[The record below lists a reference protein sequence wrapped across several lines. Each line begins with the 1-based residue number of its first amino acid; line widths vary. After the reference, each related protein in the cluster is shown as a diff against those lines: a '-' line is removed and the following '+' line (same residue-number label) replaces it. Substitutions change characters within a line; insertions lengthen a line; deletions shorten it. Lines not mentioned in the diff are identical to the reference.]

1 MIVLRDKEFSVP
13 NVGETISSKSQI
25 PQQEDVNS
33 QELTSRDLLLEQ
45 MRLQRQQRLI
55 QHQKAQL
62 QVKENMARARALA
75 QQQRLEREKGED
87 DQKDSI
93 RIKQMEE
100 NSNVAKNT
108 SSLYKTKSRP
118 ITPISMPK

>member
-13 NVGETISSKSQI
+13 KVGETISSKSQI
-25 PQQEDVNS
+25 PQQGDDNS
-33 QELTSRDLLLEQ
+33 QEVTSRDLQLEQ

-55 QHQKAQL
+55 QHQRAQL

-75 QQQRLEREKGED
+75 QRQRIEREKSES

-93 RIKQMEE
+93 KIKQMEE
-100 NSNVAKNT
+100 NSNAAKNT
-108 SSLYKTKSRP
+108 NLYKTQSRP
-118 ITPISMPK
+118 VAPVSMPK

>member
-13 NVGETISSKSQI
+13 KVGETISPKSQI
-25 PQQEDVNS
+25 PQQEDDNS
-33 QELTSRDLLLEQ
+33 QEITSRDLLLEQ

-118 ITPISMPK
+118 ITSISMPK